1 MSLIICY
8 VLAGPIA
15 MSATEMANTGD
26 LIELEQ
32 GDLDQLSRWGIV
44 REATQE
50 EIEASKPAP
59 TEPEPPAPEVQEPAP
74 SRSKSK
80 PAPTEPEP
88 PVT

>member
-50 EIEASKPAP
+50 EIDASKPAP
-59 TEPEPPAPEVQEPAP
+59 TEPEPPVT